1 MNMNIVKIVVMA
13 TALALAM
20 GRQETVRADLPAPRS
35 EAKPVVATE
44 SLPSVVEPVVDPMEQ
59 SRKIRANLEMWPQRV
74 HRRLMEAEQRL
85 KGIDLREI
93 QGQVLL
99 AQDFE
104 EILADL
110 DEEAA
115 AIQDAFGK
123 ITTDLKLYQEAVAQA
138 PASFRAVAAAFE
150 KKASDC
156 DDPVLKGHYADFAT
170 TSLSMAARYEEKHKF
185 LVALERDL
193 EAKLK
198 FVARSRAFIG
208 DVKSFLSTIPKT
220 EEGIAVESFVKRL
233 NAYVN
238 VFQDS
243 IKMLKGLSDQ
253 IGKEPVS
260 PSSKEAPK
268 LNSTPVPAVSRP
280 LKASEFRSRLADLKS
295 AP

>member
-1 MNMNIVKIVVMA
+1 MNTNLVKTFVMA
-13 TALALAM
+13 TAFAGVAVSH
-20 GRQETVRADLPAPRS
+20 ESVRADLPTPRS
-35 EAKPVVATE
+35 EARPVASET
-44 SLPSVVEPVVDPMEQ
+44 PSTMVDPIEQ
-59 SRKIRANLEMWPQRV
+59 SRKIRANLEMWPDRV
-74 HRRLMEAEQRL
+74 HRRLAEAEQRL

-104 EILADL
+104 EILSDL

-123 ITTDLKLYQEAVAQA
+123 ITTDLTLYQEAVAQA
-138 PASFRAVAAAFE
+138 PASFRAVGAAFE
-150 KKASDC
+150 KKAAEC
-156 DDPVLKGHYADFAT
+156 DDPVLMEHYADFAS
-170 TSLSMAARYEEKHKF
+170 TSRSLALRYEEKHKF
-185 LVALERDL
+185 LLALERDL
-193 EAKLK
+193 ESKLK
-198 FVARSRAFIG
+198 FVARSRAFIS

-233 NAYVN
+233 NTYVN

-243 IKMLKGLSDQ
+243 IRMLKGLSDQ

-260 PSSKEAPK
+260 PVSKETPK
-268 LNSTPVPAVSRP
+268 LDPVTTPTVSGP
-280 LKASEFRSRLADLKS
+280 LKASEFRSGLADLKR